1 MTILPPRSILN
12 AAACFFAGLL
22 PAGYTAAE
30 EPAGASSKSNIVI
43 ILTDDLGYG
52 DVSFLNAKSKVKTPG
67 RRLAA
72 LILKNGDRRN
82 DRT

>member
-30 EPAGASSKSNIVI
+30 EPAGASSKPNIVI

-52 DVSFLNAKSKVKTPG
+52 DVSFLNAKSKTWM
-67 RRLAA
+67 R
-72 LILKNGDRRN
+72 
-82 DRT
+82 